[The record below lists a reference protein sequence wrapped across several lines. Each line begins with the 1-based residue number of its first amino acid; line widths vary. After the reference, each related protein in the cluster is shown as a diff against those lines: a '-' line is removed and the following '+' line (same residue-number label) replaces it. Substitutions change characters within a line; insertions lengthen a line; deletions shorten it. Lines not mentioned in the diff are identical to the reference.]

1 MIFVLFRLT
10 LKGVAQTDSRKYML
24 SVENK
29 HGVDLAPVRLSVRGK
44 DILVPFLYVQTCLQI
59 VFCSF
64 KSRPIFVK
72 GNYLFVARKG
82 STYLKRANIPLYT
95 LYI

>member
-44 DILVPFLYVQTCLQI
+44 TTQDIIVPFCMYKHVY
-59 VFCSF
+59 
-64 KSRPIFVK
+64 K
-72 GNYLFVARKG
+72 
-82 STYLKRANIPLYT
+82 
-95 LYI
+95 